1 MEKELVVNKDTT
13 GERLDRFLSNNLDSI
28 SRTKIH
34 ALIEKGAV
42 SVDGE
47 IKKPS
52 YRLKEKEL
60 VSIKTEDEKKDLLQP
75 FEFTVKI
82 IYEDND
88 IIVVDKPTDLV
99 VHPPYCGFY
108 NTLVNALIY
117 MKKELSTINPYRPGV
132 VHRLDKETSGVMV
145 LAKNNRSHLNLV
157 EQFRQRKIRKDYL
170 AIVWGKVEKDRLAID
185 LPLKRDEKNRLK
197 MKVSFLQSKKAYT
210 EFEVRERFKDSTLL
224 SLKLLTGR
232 MHQLRVHLK
241 FLEFPIVGDK
251 KYGIKDDC
259 KDLFLHAYKLGLY
272 HPQQGN
278 FIEFTSPIP
287 GRFKEFIKARHV

>member
-1 MEKELVVNKDTT
+1 
-13 GERLDRFLSNNLDSI
+13 
-28 SRTKIH
+28 
-34 ALIEKGAV
+34 
-42 SVDGE
+42 
-47 IKKPS
+47 
-52 YRLKEKEL
+52 
-60 VSIKTEDEKKDLLQP
+60 
-75 FEFTVKI
+75 
-82 IYEDND
+82 
-88 IIVVDKPTDLV
+88 
-99 VHPPYCGFY
+99 
-108 NTLVNALIY
+108 
-117 MKKELSTINPYRPGV
+117 
-132 VHRLDKETSGVMV
+132 MV